1 MFSLHNSRA
10 FLLILSAV
18 CALTSSIHSQPT
30 YNDHICLDQS
40 NETYNTYYQ
49 SNLTVL
55 LKSLSS
61 KASQN
66 YSFYNESSSIGIY
79 ALFLCRGDVSNS
91 TCQSCVSYATRN
103 ITTQCP
109 SNKTAIIWFDQ
120 CMLRYSDLNFFGQTQ
135 ISPMSLMYNTQNTTT
150 PELTNFYALGLLY
163 DLIDR
168 AKVTDMLF
176 KSDSQTVQLSDGSKI
191 SYGLVQCTRDIDG
204 PSCGQC
210 LSNLMDT
217 AETCCQA
224 KIGWRILSPS
234 CFLRYENYSFTEQSP
249 AKPLPLP
256 PAQSMPAATLPP
268 TVNGGKKAKK
278 IVIITISS
286 VASIAVVAALLGFW
300 YYSSFGRR
308 KRQDGIISQEI
319 SLRNNL
325 AGSFS
330 IHLMDS
336 SIYGNDNDNRGEIY
350 YFNLITILAATNN
363 FSDANKL
370 GEGGFGPVYK
380 GKLINGKEIAV
391 KRLSMKSKQGLEE
404 FKNEVILI
412 AKLQHKNLVR
422 LLGCCLEEDEKLLV
436 YEYMANTS
444 LNAFL
449 FDPDKCKVLD
459 WAKRTNIVNGIA
471 KGLQY
476 LHEDSWLKI
485 IHRDMKTS
493 NVLLDDEMNPKISD
507 FGTARIFRSNQI
519 QANTIRIVGTYG
531 YMAPEYA
538 MEGLFSIKSDV
549 YSFGILMLEIVSG
562 KKNSDFNHLE
572 HAHSLL
578 SYVWQLWNEGKGVEL
593 IDQTIIDTCPI
604 SEALK
609 LIHIALLCVQEDPND
624 RPTMSRVILML
635 ASKSINLP
643 QPSAPPFS
651 VGRLI
656 IFDQSS
662 TIGTGTGMGL
672 VTSDQSSTSASS

>member
-1 MFSLHNSRA
+1 MYIYIYIHGRNSLKPNVRVKMFSLHNSRA

-120 CMLRYSDLNFFGQTQ
+120 CMLSYSDVNFFGQTQ
-135 ISPMSLMYNTQNTTT
+135 ISPTSLMYNTQNTTS

-210 LSNLMDT
+210 LSYLMDT

-224 KIGWRILSPS
+224 KIGWRILGPS

-268 TVNGGKKAKK
+268 TVNGKTCIFG
-278 IVIITISS
+278 IFIEILPVWCP
-286 VASIAVVAALLGFW
+286 GF
-300 YYSSFGRR
+300 
-308 KRQDGIISQEI
+308 E
-319 SLRNNL
+319 
-325 AGSFS
+325 
-330 IHLMDS
+330 
-336 SIYGNDNDNRGEIY
+336 
-350 YFNLITILAATNN
+350 
-363 FSDANKL
+363 
-370 GEGGFGPVYK
+370 
-380 GKLINGKEIAV
+380 
-391 KRLSMKSKQGLEE
+391 LE
-404 FKNEVILI
+404 
-412 AKLQHKNLVR
+412 
-422 LLGCCLEEDEKLLV
+422 
-436 YEYMANTS
+436 
-444 LNAFL
+444 
-449 FDPDKCKVLD
+449 
-459 WAKRTNIVNGIA
+459 
-471 KGLQY
+471 
-476 LHEDSWLKI
+476 LKI
-485 IHRDMKTS
+485 RCGG
-493 NVLLDDEMNPKISD
+493 LL
-507 FGTARIFRSNQI
+507 
-519 QANTIRIVGTYG
+519 
-531 YMAPEYA
+531 
-538 MEGLFSIKSDV
+538 
-549 YSFGILMLEIVSG
+549 
-562 KKNSDFNHLE
+562 
-572 HAHSLL
+572 
-578 SYVWQLWNEGKGVEL
+578 
-593 IDQTIIDTCPI
+593 
-604 SEALK
+604 
-609 LIHIALLCVQEDPND
+609 
-624 RPTMSRVILML
+624 
-635 ASKSINLP
+635 
-643 QPSAPPFS
+643 
-651 VGRLI
+651 
-656 IFDQSS
+656 
-662 TIGTGTGMGL
+662 
-672 VTSDQSSTSASS
+672 